1 MIRILQM
8 GMIFMYSLYV
18 GLTALG
24 KESLLSSLFQIDT
37 LNNRFAVGITVQRRL
52 SEDSPSLR
60 SLRARAWNND
70 FSCGSAADVGRVEK
84 ES

>member
-1 MIRILQM
+1 MVKHIMIRILQM

-37 LNNRFAVGITVQRRL
+37 LNNRFAVGIDLEIR
-52 SEDSPSLR
+52 SLR
-60 SLRARAWNND
+60 SFRVILFPPLRA
-70 FSCGSAADVGRVEK
+70 GSTC
-84 ES
+84 